1 MESSKSWGDCRDR
14 LKSVLRKFQLQRE
27 SCVNTDTWARP
38 RAVREGF
45 QEEVLPALKLE
56 AGQEGRGLPSTE
68 V

>member
-1 MESSKSWGDCRDR
+1 M
-14 LKSVLRKFQLQRE
+14 LRKFQLQRD
-27 SCVNTDTWARP
+27 SCVNMDTWARL